1 MFVLNNKYRDFQKEV
16 FEKYSQLIFSHVFK
30 KVGKRNDALDI
41 VQNVFIH
48 LWKYRKKLK
57 NSSADGIIFR
67 TCRQEIYHFYKEIKS
82 GILGESVSIEELQVE
97 ICDYSEQELEIQ
109 LEKERRLEAVY
120 ETLDLVPEK
129 RKQIFLLSK
138 IEGRTRDEIAA
149 EMNMSKSA
157 IGNQIDKVMQFLI
170 SKLRK

>member
-1 MFVLNNKYRDFQKEV
+1 MFVLKKYRDFQKEV

-48 LWKYRKKLK
+48 LWKYRKQLK
-57 NSSADGIIFR
+57 KNVADAIIFR
-67 TCRQEIYHFYKEIKS
+67 TCRQEIYHFYKEYHS
-82 GILGESVSIEELQVE
+82 GVLGASVSLEELQVE
-97 ICDYSEQELEIQ
+97 ICDYSEEELELL
-109 LEKERRLEAVY
+109 LEKERRLEAIY
-120 ETLDLVPEK
+120 STLDLVPEK

-138 IEGRTRDEIAA
+138 IEGRTREEIAS

-157 IGNQIDKVMQFLI
+157 IGNQIDKAMQFLI
-170 SKLRK
+170 SKLRR